1 MDDPS
6 GPRERNEQQ
15 VERQDDVMKKKDMIF
30 DDIVRMLSQAM
41 NISPTDITP
50 DISLRNDL
58 ILDSLQ
64 LYELVIDLEEAYDI
78 RLPDEILDDIDTIDN
93 VVEMVYNLTEQDK

>member
-6 GPRERNEQQ
+6 GPRERMN
-15 VERQDDVMKKKDMIF
+15 DDVMKRKDMIF
-30 DDIVRMLSQAM
+30 DDIVKELSQAL
-41 NISPTDITP
+41 NISPTDINL
-50 DISLRNDL
+50 DLSLRNDL

-78 RLPDEILDDIDTIDN
+78 RLPDDLLDGIDTIED
-93 VVEMVYNLTEQDK
+93 VVELVYKLTETEE